1 MSDLSNAPAKAWQSR
16 AGLAVMLIVI
26 AFLVLDGTMKVLKL
40 PVVLEA
46 SASLGWPLATAR
58 PLGIILLSVTALYA
72 IPKTRLIGA
81 LLLTAYLG
89 GSVATHMRI
98 GNPLWTHILF
108 GVYVGILAW
117 AGLVLRDR
125 RALSLFLGR
134 G

>member
-1 MSDLSNAPAKAWQSR
+1 MSGLSDVPAKAWQSR
-16 AGLAVMLIVI
+16 TGLALMLIVI
-26 AFLVLDGTMKVLKL
+26 AFLVLDGTMKVLEL

-46 SASLGWPLATAR
+46 SASLGWPAATAR
-58 PLGIILLSVTALYA
+58 PLGIILLTTTALYS

-89 GSVATHMRI
+89 GSVATHTRI
-98 GNPLWTHILF
+98 GNPLATHILF

-117 AGLVLRDR
+117 VGIVLRDR

-134 G
+134 D